1 MARPSRIERLE
12 HELAGTPLLPVAGC
26 IYLSLGV
33 VFGLVYAVGEVR
45 TSLFPT
51 GWILPVVLF
60 VTGLLMAARRRF
72 DIVAVLWFALA
83 TAVFLLDL
91 ELVTRGL
98 DLGVTDPAGFD
109 ATIIVFALALV
120 PLVLRPQFR
129 S

>member
-1 MARPSRIERLE
+1 MARPSRLERLE
-12 HELAGTPLLPVAGC
+12 HDLAGTPLLPPAGLV
-26 IYLSLGV
+26 YLGLGV
-33 VFGLVYAVGEVR
+33 VFGLVYVVGDVR

-51 GWILPVVLF
+51 GWVLPFVLI
-60 VTGLLMAARRRF
+60 VTGVLMTARRRF

-83 TAVFLLDL
+83 AAVFLLDL

-109 ATIIVFALALV
+109 ATIIVFALALL
-120 PLVLRPQFR
+120 PLILRPQFR